1 MRQPDR
7 ARVAVL
13 LAAAA
18 MVALGVAFVWLHLAS
33 PSDGARI
40 DPNQQPW
47 RLNGVMVTSL
57 RPQPDGLRTGDVVVA
72 IDGKSLESWA
82 QALANPA
89 TPRPQWQIG
98 QVVTYSIIRD
108 GATMDVPVT
117 LGAYPLDG
125 VWQEGWSTIV
135 FSLVFAG
142 IALYTV
148 LRRPGEAAPLVLFV
162 AASGILSATTWTFGL
177 QLSDLT
183 DGIGF
188 WLYKATTSVAF
199 LLFYIA
205 MLHFV
210 LIFPKRYAFM
220 ARHRWWIWA
229 LYLTPIVLDA
239 IYLSTSYLTSSNILL
254 WLGQANA
261 VENLMVVLLVI
272 AITIAIIWGYRSNRD
287 AETRRKIRWV
297 VFGGLVSGVAGLL
310 LWKFLGLCWAIH

>member
-1 MRQPDR
+1 SAGREWTMRQPDR

-40 DPNQQPW
+40 DPNRQPW
-47 RLNGVMVTSL
+47 RENGVMVTSL
-57 RPQPDGLRTGDVVVA
+57 RSQPGSLRTGDVVVA

-82 QALANPA
+82 QALANP
-89 TPRPQWQIG
+89 TTLRPEWQVG

-135 FSLVFAG
+135 FALVFAG

-148 LRRPGEAAPLVLFV
+148 LRRTGETAPLVLFV

-183 DGIGF
+183 GGIGF

-210 LIFPKRYAFM
+210 LIFPK
-220 ARHRWWIWA
+220 
-229 LYLTPIVLDA
+229 
-239 IYLSTSYLTSSNILL
+239 
-254 WLGQANA
+254 
-261 VENLMVVLLVI
+261 
-272 AITIAIIWGYRSNRD
+272 
-287 AETRRKIRWV
+287 
-297 VFGGLVSGVAGLL
+297 
-310 LWKFLGLCWAIH
+310 